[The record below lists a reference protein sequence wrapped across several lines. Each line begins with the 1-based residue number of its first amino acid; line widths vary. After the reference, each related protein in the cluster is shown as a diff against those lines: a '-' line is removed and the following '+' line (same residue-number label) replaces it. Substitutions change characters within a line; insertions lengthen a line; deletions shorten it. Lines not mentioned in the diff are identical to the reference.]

1 MNPTD
6 SEVFAQVAFVIIMSI
21 GALTGIGIGVHSYLQ
36 RAKRKMIALTQGQPG
51 SLQASDDRLLRLE
64 QAVDSI
70 AVEVERI
77 SEGQRFLTRLQTER
91 SDVRAIER

>member
-1 MNPTD
+1 MPDNDVQTF
-6 SEVFAQVAFVIIMSI
+6 FAVMLTIALFI
-21 GALTGIGIGVHSYLQ
+21 GAMSVIAIGVHAYFQ
-36 RAKRKMIALTQGQPG
+36 RAKRKMIELRQGLPALG
-51 SLQASDDRLLRLE
+51 ASDDRLQRLE

-91 SDVRAIER
+91 DEPRAIER